1 MLRMLLGHGFTAEP
15 VQKPAA
21 FCRLLRVAALAALVG
36 LLSPGSGAHA
46 ATPADAIS
54 RMLALVNSA
63 RAENGLM
70 PLTLEPLLTAAACR
84 QARDLSR
91 GGPLTHQGRDGSDLG
106 RRVSESGYAFALA
119 AENLASGAPSP
130 EETVG
135 LWLAS
140 PGHRRNILTE
150 EFRDAGI
157 AYQGPGQVWVLV
169 FGAARRG
176 TGGLAARDLPQ
187 HVMVNGC

>member
-1 MLRMLLGHGFTAEP
+1 MLRMLLGHGFKAEP
-15 VQKPAA
+15 ARKPVA
-21 FCRLLRVAALAALVG
+21 FCRLLRLAALATMVG
-36 LLSPGSGAHA
+36 LLSPASGAQTA
-46 ATPADAIS
+46 EPADAID
-54 RMLALVNSA
+54 RMLALVNGA
-63 RAENGLM
+63 RADNGLM
-70 PLTLEPLLTAAACR
+70 PLSLEPLLTTAACR

-106 RRVSESGYAFALA
+106 RRVTESGYAFALA
-119 AENLASGAPSP
+119 AENLAAGAPSP

-140 PGHRRNILTE
+140 PGHRRNILTA

-157 AYQGPGQVWVLV
+157 AYQGPGQIWVLV
-169 FGAARRG
+169 FGVARRG
-176 TGGLAARDLPQ
+176 PGALAARDLPQ